1 MERGDE
7 HAFWLE
13 SARTLVFGDAVLG
26 NQQGGL
32 RMTPWAR
39 DAAGLERTRQAVE
52 QLLELPVDVVLPAH
66 GNPVLADGREA
77 LARAVA
83 T

>member
-1 MERGDE
+1 
-7 HAFWLE
+7 
-13 SARTLVFGDAVLG
+13 
-26 NQQGGL
+26 
-32 RMTPWAR
+32 MTPWAR

-52 QLLELPVDVVLPAH
+52 QLLELPVDVVLTAH
-66 GNPVLADGREA
+66 GNPVLTDGREA